1 MSRHDNKHDQTIAT
15 DEATLAA
22 QGVQAMA
29 SGNWPA
35 AERIHRQLEALFP
48 GRHHTRLA
56 LSLFNMKHYTEAL
69 PILTGLVERGETD
82 LSCILAFAACLE
94 RTGDED
100 RAIRVLESVYHAL
113 PNADSA
119 VRLASALIRL
129 GRHKILDKRLPE
141 LISAHP
147 GNAQLLSALSEH
159 AFNSGDYAQGFDLMH
174 YRWSIAQE
182 PPKAARLACP
192 AWDGTVFDGELL
204 ITAEQGLGDEI
215 LASSVFEDL
224 VRLGQRCRIDCDPR
238 LLPVFRR
245 SFPSLRF
252 SDRTSSELELAARSN
267 GCRKIEAAELGRF
280 FRRDAN
286 DFPIRTHWLV
296 ADPVRSTA
304 LRDHLIQKF
313 PGKLLVGISWRS
325 LRVFLGDSKTIPLAD
340 LAPLLRLPDIAFI
353 DLQYGDTTADH
364 EQLHAQTGIKIH
376 RLPDLDTL
384 NDIDGLFALVDALDA
399 VVSSSNTTVHIAG
412 ALGKSVRTLIP
423 GTRYSLW
430 YWGYD
435 GNHTPWYPTV
445 KLFRGPARK
454 SWLALAEDVA
464 ADMRD
469 STSTHINISTK
480 SAS

>member
-1 MSRHDNKHDQTIAT
+1 MNPHNNKITT

-29 SGNWPA
+29 AGDWPA

-56 LSLFNMKHYTEAL
+56 LSLFNMKHYGEAL
-69 PILTGLVERGETD
+69 PILAGLVERGKTD
-82 LSCILAFAACLE
+82 LSCIVAYAACLE
-94 RTGDED
+94 RTSNED
-100 RAIRVLESVYHAL
+100 RAIDILEAIYRAL

-129 GRHKILDKRLPE
+129 GRHKILDERLPE
-141 LISAHP
+141 LIKAHA
-147 GNAQLLSALSEH
+147 GNAQLLSVMSEH
-159 AFNSGDYAQGFDLMH
+159 AFNSGNYAQGFDLMH

-192 AWDGTVFDGELL
+192 AWDGMVFDGELL

-215 LASSVFEDL
+215 LASSVFEEL

-245 SFPSLRF
+245 SFLSLRF
-252 SDRTSSELELAARSN
+252 SDRKSNELELAAKRGN
-267 GCRKIEAAELGRF
+267 CRKIEAAELGRF

-286 DFPIRTHWLV
+286 AFPARTHWLV
-296 ADPVRSTA
+296 ADPIRSA
-304 LRDHLIQKF
+304 ELRRRLKQNF
-313 PGKLLVGISWRS
+313 PGKRLVGISWRS
-325 LRVFLGDSKTIPLAD
+325 LRAFLGESKSIPLTE
-340 LAPLLRLPDIAFI
+340 LAPVLRLPDTIFI
-353 DLQYGDTTADH
+353 DLQYGDTAAER
-364 EQLHAQTGIKIH
+364 EQLRTETGIEIH
-376 RLPDLDTL
+376 HLPDIDTL
-384 NDIDGLFALVDALDA
+384 NDMDGLFALIDALDA

-412 ALGKSVRTLIP
+412 ALGKPVRALIP

-430 YWGYD
+430 YWGYNGD
-435 GNHTPWYPTV
+435 RTPWYPTV

-454 SWLALAEDVA
+454 PWLALAEDVA
-464 ADMRD
+464 ADM
-469 STSTHINISTK
+469 STK
-480 SAS
+480 KESAS